1 MSKSKST
8 HQHMA
13 PKRRKRRGEKKSSEV
28 RANNVGK
35 KQQGSRSARR
45 QKTSGQHAAN
55 RRKPKE
61 RTGAVKALPPATTSY
76 TSTTGRAGSTY
87 GATGGATSSYSA
99 QNQNR
104 NIARTQASKTS
115 ARRGGKR
122 RASAPRHAAPQK
134 KRFPVIRVL
143 LVIILLAGVGVG
155 GFFLVKNIIHPYE
168 GSRVEDGQEVTVV
181 IPDGSTGSDI
191 IQLLLDSGVIHSTKD
206 FRKAVEAQGADQSMR
221 SGTYTF
227 NTGSDPA
234 EIVKQLVAGP
244 NSGQSQLQV
253 PEGLTLAQTAK
264 IVESSLGISAKEF
277 TDQAKADKYV
287 KDYAYLA
294 DAGKGSLEG
303 YLYPKTY
310 DFSGKDTTA
319 DAIIRSMLDQYSAE
333 VNSLDMDAAKK
344 NLSERYNLNVTD
356 YDILKIASIIEKEAT
371 SAEDRN
377 KISSVFYNRLRDGMA
392 LESDATM
399 GYETGGAISP
409 EDLTKESPYN
419 TYLHKGLPPT
429 PICSPS
435 LWAIQAAMEP
445 DDTKYKFFFII
456 ESDKYSNHKFSETYE
471 EHDAAYA
478 AALNEKAAAEGAK

>member
-13 PKRRKRRGEKKSSEV
+13 PKKRGRHGGKTSSTV
-28 RANNVGK
+28 RANGGGD
-35 KQQGSRSARR
+35 KQR
-45 QKTSGQHAAN
+45 QNSHSTRNHQSHKAKGNHAASK
-55 RRKPKE
+55 RKQTG
-61 RTGAVKALPPATTSY
+61 RTGTIKALPAATTS
-76 TSTTGRAGSTY
+76 STY
-87 GATGGATSSYSA
+87 RSSNGSYSA
-99 QNQNR
+99 RGQNR
-104 NIARTQASKTS
+104 VRTGNQAHS
-115 ARRGGKR
+115 ANRSRPNRR

-134 KRFPVIRVL
+134 KRFPIVRFL

-155 GFFLVKNIIHPYE
+155 GFFLVKSIIHPYE

-221 SGTYTF
+221 SGTYTLT
-227 NTGSDPA
+227 TGSDPA

-244 NSGQSQLQV
+244 NSGKAQLQV

-264 IVESSLGISAKEF
+264 LVESSLGISAKDF

-287 KDYAYLA
+287 KDYPYLA

-310 DFSGKDTTA
+310 DFSGKETTA
-319 DAIIRSMLDQYSAE
+319 DAIIRSMLDQYTSE

-344 NLSERYNLNVTD
+344 SLSQRYNLNVTD

-371 SAEDRN
+371 NADDRN

-392 LESDATM
+392 LESDATI
-399 GYETGGAISP
+399 GYETGGTISP
-409 EDLTKESPYN
+409 EDLTRESPYN

-445 DDTKYKFFFII
+445 DDTSYKFFFII

-478 AALNEKAAAEGAK
+478 AALKEKAAAEGAK